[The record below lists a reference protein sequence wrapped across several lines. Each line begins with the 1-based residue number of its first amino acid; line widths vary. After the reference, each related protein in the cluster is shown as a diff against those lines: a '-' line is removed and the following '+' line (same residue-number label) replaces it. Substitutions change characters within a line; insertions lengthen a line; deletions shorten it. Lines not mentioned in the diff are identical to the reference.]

1 MFAVV
6 HFVDDESVECVPK
19 SWLEGQYCYWPHLNA
34 KKKIQKMSLPDKD
47 TWKKYKYRKIGQDYE
62 DYDTARKNLKKAEE
76 TSNLESEEESRKRK
90 LPARLISESDN
101 DTDIESDIE
110 GKTLPSLPKNTCS
123 QKEKKRTT
131 PVKKMPTLPSLD
143 SSLLSPSPPAS
154 SVPVKKQ
161 NLATHSVKRQLLT
174 STTSIRRSPRS
185 KSTLSASSAGTATPP
200 RSTPS
205 VSIQLPV
212 AANDVRTSAT
222 KTLGESISDLLKQ
235 VISKLD
241 KQQQDI
247 TAIKNHLISAVDVDL
262 DTIESLLPSGNRL
275 NTSAEVEEFQDSLDD
290 DSKKK
295 LINAMASLQG
305 GEHAGEICRAVMR
318 SIMTNNCMSQF
329 SGTGQ
334 KGKIAFI
341 GTPLY
346 KIILSAVRKASKK
359 TIPFETI
366 KREVLDVLRFAPHLP
381 GGINYAKK
389 KRGKKSNPKEGEF
402 PPDSE

>member
-62 DYDTARKNLKKAEE
+62 DYDTARKNLKKRERH
-76 TSNLESEEESRKRK
+76 LIWESEEESRKRK

-143 SSLLSPSPPAS
+143 SSPLSPSPPAS

-161 NLATHSVKRQLLT
+161 NLATNSVKRQLLT

-185 KSTLSASSAGTATPP
+185 KSTLSALSAGTAKPP
-200 RSTPS
+200 RSSPS

-212 AANDVRTSAT
+212 AAN
-222 KTLGESISDLLKQ
+222 
-235 VISKLD
+235 
-241 KQQQDI
+241 
-247 TAIKNHLISAVDVDL
+247 
-262 DTIESLLPSGNRL
+262 
-275 NTSAEVEEFQDSLDD
+275 
-290 DSKKK
+290 
-295 LINAMASLQG
+295 
-305 GEHAGEICRAVMR
+305 
-318 SIMTNNCMSQF
+318 
-329 SGTGQ
+329 
-334 KGKIAFI
+334 
-341 GTPLY
+341 
-346 KIILSAVRKASKK
+346 
-359 TIPFETI
+359 
-366 KREVLDVLRFAPHLP
+366 
-381 GGINYAKK
+381 
-389 KRGKKSNPKEGEF
+389 
-402 PPDSE
+402 

>member
-62 DYDTARKNLKKAEE
+62 DYDTARKYLKKAEE

-143 SSLLSPSPPAS
+143 SSPLSPSPPAS

-185 KSTLSASSAGTATPP
+185 KSTLSALSAGTATPP

-205 VSIQLPV
+205 VAIQLP
-212 AANDVRTSAT
+212 
-222 KTLGESISDLLKQ
+222 